1 MMDVT
6 TVTCGAFVFVFVEYV
21 YVAWRGVGT
30 RDLARAA

>member
-6 TVTCGAFVFVFVEYV
+6 TVTCGAFVFVFVEYM
-21 YVAWRGVGT
+21 AWRGVGT